1 MTQSAA
7 EYLFGPLKE
16 KEPSRMSAVDY
27 LTMKTEPETVDGL
40 EQWKVDNPTMYGIVG
55 AAKEVAKGAVPYL
68 RYVDPEDR
76 SAFAAKDT
84 QGQTNEL
91 LKEALGAELMLAT
104 GPVLK
109 AAGAV
114 LKPAAQRFTPNLY
127 RAATTP
133 IKAEDFLLGE
143 GRTAGILQS
152 ERGTF
157 MREEPPRTAT
167 RTEAPAMS
175 PEQPPPAQTVQQ
187 ASQPQGPLPK
197 YAEGSA
203 INLQRLN
210 TSDEVKGF
218 INQTTKEIE
227 QSIGRRT
234 VTWAETREQAE
245 ALGWNT
251 RDIKKAW
258 DKKGAFSAA
267 EIEATRQANV
277 NAVSDLFETLKTL
290 PADRSQYTPELR
302 AKLLDTMDLVKTT
315 SQAASEAGR
324 ALNVHRRV
332 LSNDPAFTD
341 ITAKQRILKAVAG
354 KGARR
359 TDDLIDALRNV
370 DTTDPAEVNRFI
382 YNVTKTPW
390 QKLSDRAY
398 ELWINGLLSHP
409 MSHIV
414 NVSSNALTL
423 AYTVPERALAAGVE
437 AVRAGVAGGGRQ
449 MFLREA
455 KQDAYSIAGGLQSA
469 WSRFLDVAKKGDV
482 GKLDHPVSA
491 LPDNVARFMPTRGMA
506 AEDAFFKGF
515 IEHTELNRLAY
526 RKARSEGLNG
536 DDLKSR
542 IVELTAN
549 PSKAMLEAVANRGKY
564 LTYQKELG
572 EAGKWVMRG
581 RDVVPGLKFF
591 IPFIKTPLNI
601 AKFGLERTP
610 LEFPRIVAKA
620 LRGEL
625 KGAELSE
632 QLAKPLMGS
641 ALGGTAYMLS
651 EAGQLTGGMPKKK
664 AEREERMNTGWQP
677 YSVKVGDTYVSYG
690 RMEPLGMILGLAADF
705 SQIQKEMTKEE
716 QYNVAAGIMG
726 AIKNNVTDKTF
737 MQGFANLIT
746 AVNDPGRYG
755 KNMVK
760 SLAGSTVP
768 AVVAGV
774 ERSIDPNIRDAREVL
789 DAVMARIPGAAETLP
804 PKLTVWGDPVTRTG
818 TPVSRFVSPVQ
829 LSKEKGSPIEKEVA
843 RLDIDVGLPGRK
855 VGNVELEQG
864 QYWDMVKNAGQQAK
878 GVLNDLA
885 SQPGWDETPD
895 VVKEKLIRSV
905 VDRFRDAERSLIRA
919 RLISEGK
926 IVPAEKYLNIMAK

>member
-1 MTQSAA
+1 MTQNAA
-7 EYLFGPLKE
+7 EFLFGPLKE

-114 LKPAAQRFTPNLY
+114 LKPAAQRFAPNLY
-127 RAATTP
+127 KAATTP

-359 TDDLIDALRNV
+359 TDDLIDAGHAGEDEGKASFAVMGGARGRV
-370 DTTDPAEVNRFI
+370 E
-382 YNVTKTPW
+382 
-390 QKLSDRAY
+390 
-398 ELWINGLLSHP
+398 
-409 MSHIV
+409 
-414 NVSSNALTL
+414 TL
-423 AYTVPERALAAGVE
+423 IDE
-437 AVRAGVAGGGRQ
+437 AVGALGHFGGAADH
-449 MFLREA
+449 LR
-455 KQDAYSIAGGLQSA
+455 
-469 WSRFLDVAKKGDV
+469 
-482 GKLDHPVSA
+482 
-491 LPDNVARFMPTRGMA
+491 
-506 AEDAFFKGF
+506 
-515 IEHTELNRLAY
+515 
-526 RKARSEGLNG
+526 
-536 DDLKSR
+536 
-542 IVELTAN
+542 
-549 PSKAMLEAVANRGKY
+549 
-564 LTYQKELG
+564 
-572 EAGKWVMRG
+572 
-581 RDVVPGLKFF
+581 
-591 IPFIKTPLNI
+591 
-601 AKFGLERTP
+601 
-610 LEFPRIVAKA
+610 
-620 LRGEL
+620 
-625 KGAELSE
+625 
-632 QLAKPLMGS
+632 QLA
-641 ALGGTAYMLS
+641 
-651 EAGQLTGGMPKKK
+651 E
-664 AEREERMNTGWQP
+664 
-677 YSVKVGDTYVSYG
+677 YV
-690 RMEPLGMILGLAADF
+690 R
-705 SQIQKEMTKEE
+705 
-716 QYNVAAGIMG
+716 N
-726 AIKNNVTDKTF
+726 
-737 MQGFANLIT
+737 
-746 AVNDPGRYG
+746 
-755 KNMVK
+755 
-760 SLAGSTVP
+760 
-768 AVVAGV
+768 
-774 ERSIDPNIRDAREVL
+774 
-789 DAVMARIPGAAETLP
+789 
-804 PKLTVWGDPVTRTG
+804 
-818 TPVSRFVSPVQ
+818 
-829 LSKEKGSPIEKEVA
+829 
-843 RLDIDVGLPGRK
+843 RK
-855 VGNVELEQG
+855 V
-864 QYWDMVKNAGQQAK
+864 
-878 GVLNDLA
+878 
-885 SQPGWDETPD
+885 
-895 VVKEKLIRSV
+895 
-905 VDRFRDAERSLIRA
+905 
-919 RLISEGK
+919 
-926 IVPAEKYLNIMAK
+926 